1 MFVCVFVGMCVILYD
16 SYSESLEIESRIS
29 TTSFPFKNVENV
41 LRKKVKHGCQL
52 HQVAVKKQQILL
64 EKKKIIE

>member
-1 MFVCVFVGMCVILYD
+1 MFVCVCVGMCVILYD

-52 HQVAVKKQQILL
+52 
-64 EKKKIIE
+64 